1 MYLPCISQARM
12 GAERASLQ
20 RRAALGACGWL
31 VSQQMRKGAA
41 YKGVPEAR

>member
-1 MYLPCISQARM
+1 M
-12 GAERASLQ
+12 GAERVSLQ